1 MVEVH
6 AEGMGKDAE
15 LLCSLHPPTLPPRA
29 SICSLTQQL
38 FEPVLFGFLWRL
50 HYKGII
56 GQITSHWWLI
66 QSPAPCPNLEIREW
80 N

>member
-6 AEGMGKDAE
+6 VEGMGKDVE

-38 FEPVLFGFLWRL
+38 VEPVLLDFYRGF
-50 HYKGII
+50 I
-56 GQITSHWWLI
+56 GL
-66 QSPAPCPNLEIREW
+66 P
-80 N
+80 